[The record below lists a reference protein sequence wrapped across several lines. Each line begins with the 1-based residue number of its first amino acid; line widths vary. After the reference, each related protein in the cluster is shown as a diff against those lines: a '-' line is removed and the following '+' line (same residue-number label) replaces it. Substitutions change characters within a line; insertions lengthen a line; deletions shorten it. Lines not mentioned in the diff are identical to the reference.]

1 MHRHHTET
9 VTAVFGEG
17 LPQLR
22 VRLGRAFG
30 LGFLVGIMVGFV
42 LRSLQDEGSN
52 GVQVARIDGSFSKW
66 FRLRVRALI
75 QRISPSKI
83 QSP

>member
-1 MHRHHTET
+1 MHRYHAET
-9 VTAVFGEG
+9 ATGVSGEG

-22 VRLGRAFG
+22 VRLGSAFG

-52 GVQVARIDGSFSKW
+52 GVQVARTDGSFSKR

-75 QRISPSKI
+75 QRMSPSKI
-83 QSP
+83 RSP